1 MVAILWTKLLV
12 GNGLQG
18 VVVWHL
24 LRVSTGNTNMM
35 KIYVKIV
42 INADYRTAA
51 YLLGR
56 ALDAR
61 AAHHLPVGG
70 LLHAGRHGLALA
82 GREALG
88 QVLLLPR
95 QELLLLLRHHLHH
108 THSNVC
114 SVIPKSISP
123 RPPWPGPPGRP
134 PRPGPPSAPART
146 WASLSRPCSTGQAA
160 R

>member
-1 MVAILWTKLLV
+1 
-12 GNGLQG
+12 
-18 VVVWHL
+18 
-24 LRVSTGNTNMM
+24 MM
-35 KIYVKIV
+35 KIYNYMKIV
-42 INADYRTAA
+42 NNADYRTAA

-108 THSNVC
+108 T
-114 SVIPKSISP
+114 
-123 RPPWPGPPGRP
+123 
-134 PRPGPPSAPART
+134 PPSSVWSYA
-146 WASLSRPCSTGQAA
+146 
-160 R
+160 

>member
-1 MVAILWTKLLV
+1 
-12 GNGLQG
+12 
-18 VVVWHL
+18 
-24 LRVSTGNTNMM
+24 MM
-35 KIYVKIV
+35 KIYNYMKIV
-42 INADYRTAA
+42 NNADYRTAA

-95 QELLLLLRHHLHH
+95 QEQLLLLRHHLHR
-108 THSNVC
+108 TPLVLQKVPSEAN
-114 SVIPKSISP
+114 PKI
-123 RPPWPGPPGRP
+123 RNHGEGPY
-134 PRPGPPSAPART
+134 
-146 WASLSRPCSTGQAA
+146 
-160 R
+160 